1 MTKSGKLHDSLA
13 SAVLLE
19 AQDLAH
25 TDTASA
31 WLDTKGYAGAD
42 LIVAIGAL
50 TGVDG
55 SNYVLPI
62 LQESDLTT
70 DVSASNVATAD
81 IAGAFTSV
89 NSSSLDSV
97 VQRVGYCGSKRYVRV
112 KLDYTGTAI
121 SAGICG
127 VYAIVGFAHNEPAAA
142 PTVTAAT

>member
-1 MTKSGKLHDSLA
+1 MNNSGKLHDA
-13 SAVLLE
+13 IAAATLLE
-19 AQDLAH
+19 AADLVHA
-25 TDTASA
+25 DVASA
-31 WLDTKGYAGAD
+31 WLDTKGYAAAD

-55 SNYVLPI
+55 SNSVLPI

-70 DVSASNVATAD
+70 DVSATNVAAAD
-81 IAGAFTSV
+81 IAGAFTAV
-89 NSSSLDSV
+89 NSTSLDST

-112 KLDYTGTAI
+112 KLDYTGTGI

-127 VYAIVGFAHNEPAAA
+127 VYAVVGFAHNEPAAA